1 MKEELYSDDEVVGSF
16 RLREDV
22 LAFSGVLS
30 PETADAFRA
39 LIKDYYSRHRRD
51 FPWRRTSD
59 PYHIV
64 VSEVMLQQTQT
75 DRVALKF
82 PEFISRFPTIESLA
96 SAELSE
102 VLLAWQGLGY
112 NRRGMMLH
120 RLARKVAAE
129 REGRIPDT
137 PEELVDLPGIGR
149 ATAASIA
156 VFAFNRPLVFIETNI
171 RSVFIHFFF
180 FDKENIADSMIVP
193 LVEAT
198 LDRESPYHWYSAL
211 MDYGAMLKKRHV
223 NPGRKS
229 AHYQKQSPFRG
240 SRRQVR
246 GMILRVLLNEPGLG
260 MDDVCTRIG
269 GDASTVRSV
278 MNDLVEEGIVKNTGS
293 GYAV

>member
-1 MKEELYSDDEVVGSF
+1 MKEEFYFDDEAVGAF

-22 LAFSGVLS
+22 SLFLGVLS
-30 PETADAFRA
+30 PETVGSFRA
-39 LIKDYYSRHRRD
+39 LIRDHYSRHRRD

-64 VSEVMLQQTQT
+64 VSEIMLQQTQT
-75 DRVALKF
+75 DRVAVKF

-120 RLARKVAAE
+120 RLAQKVVFE
-129 REGRIPDT
+129 RGGRIPDT

-180 FDKENIADSMIVP
+180 FDKENISDSMIIP

-198 LDRESPYHWYSAL
+198 LDRESPYNWYSAL
-211 MDYGAMLKKRHV
+211 MDYGAMLKKRHA

-229 AHYQKQSPFRG
+229 AHYQKQPPFRG

-260 MDDVCTRIG
+260 MDEVCARVE
-269 GDASTVRSV
+269 AAPSMVQSV
-278 MNDLVEEGIVKNTGS
+278 MNDLVGEGIVKNTGS
-293 GYAV
+293 GYAI